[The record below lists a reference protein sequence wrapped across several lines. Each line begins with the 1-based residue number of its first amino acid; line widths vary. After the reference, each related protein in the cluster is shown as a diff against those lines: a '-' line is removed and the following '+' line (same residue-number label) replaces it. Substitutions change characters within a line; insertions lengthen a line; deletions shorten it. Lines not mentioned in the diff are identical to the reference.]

1 MGKRGGFK
9 RPSTFKS
16 AVRGYDMKFE
26 SSRIEKNAKKY
37 ILDEKAKTNDI
48 LRESSLGVN
57 DLRSLKTNTKGPINI
72 ELTILGDPVPYKR
85 ERINMRAVSRWLRV
99 KMKGN
104 PYRFG
109 PLTYTPSEC
118 TTWRKRIQKGLP
130 HKPMLKGKISVWV
143 TWYRAKDWK
152 DSIHYLRPD
161 GDNIIKNLFDALQDA
176 IFLDDAYIIEHHL
189 LQQFSSKIPRLK
201 VIIRTQGVKTKPV
214 KWIVAPLPSKDL
226 QNKIKLIK
234 GAIQ

>member
-1 MGKRGGFK
+1 MRYVL
-9 RPSTFKS
+9 T
-16 AVRGYDMKFE
+16 
-26 SSRIEKNAKKY
+26 RIEKKAKKY

-48 LRESSLGVN
+48 FRESSVGVKG
-57 DLRSLKTNTKGPINI
+57 LRPLKTDTKGPINI

-85 ERINMRAVSRWLRV
+85 ERINMRAVARWLSV

-130 HKPMLKGKISVWV
+130 SKPKLTGKIGIWV
-143 TWYRAKDWK
+143 TWYREKEWK
-152 DSIHYLRPD
+152 DSIHALRPD

-176 IFLDDAYIIEHHL
+176 IILDDAYVIEHHL
-189 LQQFSSKIPRLK
+189 LQQFKSKIPRLK
-201 VIIRTQGVKTKPV
+201 VIIRTQGIKTKPV
-214 KWIVAPLPSKDL
+214 KWIVAPLPTKDL
-226 QNKIKLIK
+226 QHKIDTIK
-234 GAIQ
+234 GELQ